1 MRRGGICVIYIT
13 NGANGIEFDEKRR
26 IRQISL
32 NSKVNIRFIRY
43 HSFHS
48 HRGKMGFV
56 LGVDIGSASSKGII
70 LDDHLDDRGPLGSF
84 ECPSGGDFKLTA
96 ERIRNELLSQAG
108 ISAGDIF
115 RTVATGFGSK
125 SVTFTDEVKPD
136 IVCHAKGVS
145 SLLPSVR
152 TAIDVGDLYTKV
164 FRMDGQGSVH
174 NFLLSGKC
182 AGGSGRILQVIAKVL
197 QVKVE
202 EIGELSL
209 KSKKRVEFN
218 TGCAVFAE
226 SEAISRLSQ
235 EVTKEDLL
243 AGIHRALAAQ
253 IDSLAERMG
262 VEQDVAMVGGGAR
275 DVGLVQAL
283 KEIRGQDILV
293 PPRPHL
299 TAALGAAIIAIERLG
314 KYDSLAL

>member
-1 MRRGGICVIYIT
+1 MAI
-13 NGANGIEFDEKRR
+13 
-26 IRQISL
+26 
-32 NSKVNIRFIRY
+32 
-43 HSFHS
+43 
-48 HRGKMGFV
+48 V
-56 LGVDIGSASSKGII
+56 LGIDIGSAASKGIA
-70 LDDHLDDRGPLGSF
+70 LNDQGLCGSF

-96 ERIRNELLSQAG
+96 ERIRKELLSQVG
-108 ISAGDIF
+108 ISKGDIS
-115 RTVATGFGSK
+115 RTVATGYGSK
-125 SVTFTDEVKPD
+125 LVTFADEEKPD
-136 IVCHAKGVS
+136 IVCHGKGVS

-152 TAIDVGDLYTKV
+152 TIIDVGDLYTKV
-164 FRMDGQGSVH
+164 LRVDGNGSVH

-262 VEQDVAMVGGGAR
+262 VEQDMAMVGGGAR
-275 DVGLVQAL
+275 DVDLVQAL
-283 KEIRGQDILV
+283 KEIRGHDILV
-293 PPRPHL
+293 PQNPHM
-299 TAALGAAIIAIERLG
+299 TAALGAAIIAIE
-314 KYDSLAL
+314 SLRQ

>member
-1 MRRGGICVIYIT
+1 MVY
-13 NGANGIEFDEKRR
+13 
-26 IRQISL
+26 
-32 NSKVNIRFIRY
+32 
-43 HSFHS
+43 
-48 HRGKMGFV
+48 V
-56 LGVDIGSASSKGII
+56 LGIDIGSAASKGII
-70 LDDHLDDRGPLGSF
+70 FSDQGTQGSF
-84 ECPSGGDFKLTA
+84 ECPSGGDFKFTA
-96 ERIRNELLSQAG
+96 ERVRKELLSQRGVSASD
-108 ISAGDIF
+108 ISRII
-115 RTVATGFGSK
+115 ATGFGSN
-125 SVTFTDEVKPD
+125 SVIFADEVKPD
-136 IVCHAKGVS
+136 IVCQARGVS

-152 TAIDVGDLYTKV
+152 TVIDVGDLYTKV
-164 FRMDGQGSVH
+164 LRIDVNGNVL

-197 QVKVE
+197 KVKVE

-253 IDSLAERMG
+253 IDSLAERIG

-275 DVGLVQAL
+275 DGGLVEAL
-283 KEIRGQDILV
+283 KGIRGSDIMV
-293 PPRPHL
+293 PPNPQM
-299 TAALGAAIIAIERLG
+299 TAALGAAIIAME
-314 KYDSLAL
+314 DSRQ

>member
-1 MRRGGICVIYIT
+1 
-13 NGANGIEFDEKRR
+13 
-26 IRQISL
+26 L
-32 NSKVNIRFIRY
+32 
-43 HSFHS
+43 
-48 HRGKMGFV
+48 GFV
-56 LGVDIGSASSKGII
+56 LFILTSETYESELIRGNMVYVLGIDIGSASSKGISLNDQRI
-70 LDDHLDDRGPLGSF
+70 RESF
-84 ECPSGGDFKLTA
+84 ECLSGGDFKLTA
-96 ERIRNELLSQAG
+96 EKIRKALLSQTG
-108 ISAGDIF
+108 ISEKEIS
-115 RTVATGFGSK
+115 RTVATGYGSQM
-125 SVTFTDEVKPD
+125 VTFADEVKPD
-136 IVCHAKGVS
+136 IVCIAKGVS
-145 SLLPSVR
+145 SLLPSAR
-152 TAIDVGDLYTKV
+152 TVIDVGDLYTKV
-164 FRMDGQGSVH
+164 LRIDGDGNVH

-253 IDSLAERMG
+253 IDSLAERLG
-262 VEQDVAMVGGGAR
+262 IEQDVAMVGGGAR

-283 KEIRGQDILV
+283 KDIQGHDILV
-293 PPRPHL
+293 PQGPHL
-299 TAALGAAIIAIERLG
+299 TTALGAAIIAMENSRQ
-314 KYDSLAL
+314 

>member
-1 MRRGGICVIYIT
+1 M
-13 NGANGIEFDEKRR
+13 A
-26 IRQISL
+26 L
-32 NSKVNIRFIRY
+32 
-43 HSFHS
+43 
-48 HRGKMGFV
+48 V
-56 LGVDIGSASSKGII
+56 LGIDIGSAASKGIA
-70 LDDHLDDRGPLGSF
+70 LDEKGVLGSF

-96 ERIRNELLSQAG
+96 ERVKEELLSRVG
-108 ISAGDIF
+108 VSSKDIS
-115 RTVATGFGSK
+115 RTVATGYGSK
-125 SVTFTDEVKPD
+125 LVTFADEEKPD
-136 IVCHAKGVS
+136 IVCQAKGVS

-152 TAIDVGDLYTKV
+152 TVIDVGDLYTKV
-164 FRMDGQGSVH
+164 LRIDGNGSVH

-197 QVKVE
+197 RVRVE

-235 EVTKEDLL
+235 EVRKEDLL

-275 DVGLVQAL
+275 DVGLVRAL
-283 KEIRGQDILV
+283 MEIRGHNILV
-293 PPRPHL
+293 PQNPHM
-299 TAALGAAIIAIERLG
+299 TAALGAAILAMESLG
-314 KYDSLAL
+314 Q